1 MITLKKAEK
10 EDANFRATVDGHV
23 KSIAD
28 GRAYIIL
35 NDGAPVG
42 VIAYTMFWEEL
53 PFLTLIKLLP
63 EYRLRGFGR
72 EAIALFEEEL
82 KKLGFCALLVSTQ
95 TDEEAQH
102 FYRKAGYRECG
113 CLILD
118 GALKQPMEMF
128 FIKSF

>member
-1 MITLKKAEK
+1 MITLKKAEE

-63 EYRLRGFGR
+63 EYRRRGFGR
-72 EAIALFEEEL
+72 VAIALFEEEL
-82 KKLGFCALLVSTQ
+82 KSLAFAHC
-95 TDEEAQH
+95 
-102 FYRKAGYRECG
+102 
-113 CLILD
+113 
-118 GALKQPMEMF
+118 
-128 FIKSF
+128 SFPRRPTRRRSIFTARRVTESAAV

>member
-1 MITLKKAEK
+1 M
-10 EDANFRATVDGHV
+10 
-23 KSIAD
+23 
-28 GRAYIIL
+28 
-35 NDGAPVG
+35 G

>member
-10 EDANFRATVDGHV
+10 EDADFYTTVDGHV

-28 GRAYIIL
+28 DRAYIIL
-35 NDGAPVG
+35 NDDAPVG
-42 VIAYTMFWEEL
+42 VIAYNMFWEEL
-53 PFLTLIKLLP
+53 PFMTLIKLLP
-63 EYRLRGFGR
+63 EYRRRGFGR

-82 KKLGFCALLVSTQ
+82 KKLGYCALLVSTQ
-95 TDEEAQH
+95 TDEQAQH

>member
-1 MITLKKAEK
+1 MITLKKAKK
-10 EDANFRATVDGHV
+10 EDANFWTTIDGHIN
-23 KSIAD
+23 SIAE

-35 NDGAPVG
+35 NDGAPAG

-53 PFLTLIKLLP
+53 PFMTLIKLSP
-63 EYRLRGFGR
+63 EYRRRGFGR

-82 KKLGFCALLVSTQ
+82 KKLGYCALLVSTQ

-102 FYRKAGYRECG
+102 FYRKAGYKECG

-118 GALKQPMEMF
+118 GALEQPMEMF

>member
-10 EDANFRATVDGHV
+10 EDADFYTTVDGHV

-28 GRAYIIL
+28 DRAYIIL

-42 VIAYTMFWEEL
+42 VIAYNMFWEEL
-53 PFLTLIKLLP
+53 PFMTLIKLLP
-63 EYRLRGFGR
+63 EYRRRGFGR
-72 EAIALFEEEL
+72 EAVALFEEEL
-82 KKLGFCALLVSTQ
+82 KKQGYCALLVSTQ
-95 TDEEAQH
+95 TDEQAQH